1 MQGKLKLHWKGREA
15 AADLYKKL
23 KNKALSTK
31 GGKGRPTDAKHEWD
45 KHKTGI
51 VDKME
56 QEFKDF
62 KI

>member
-1 MQGKLKLHWKGREA
+1 MHWKGRES

-23 KNKALSTK
+23 KNKALATK
-31 GGKGRPTDAKHEWD
+31 GGKGRPTDAAHEWD